1 MNQDPI
7 LMEPMR
13 RPNTNEEESEEEF
26 QQTGLLPE
34 EERLRRRQE
43 SNRNAQRRRRER
55 LREQAREEQTEQG
68 EQIEDQNNAS
78 LPHDLSVTEMLATI
92 GPGQAKASDFPP
104 LHKYP
109 NMVECHNDFHRIL
122 KEARMENWFHCK
134 FCRERG
140 PNTKKAMPS
149 PRQRVRPHDDEYE
162 QCFKSRIEHGIR
174 NFSAENNMD
183 CGSIAAVTHC
193 SSTMVQGTNV
203 SNRIGFG
210 CKNSH
215 SHGNLDDD

>member
-43 SNRNAQRRRRER
+43 TYRNYQRRRRER

-104 LHKYP
+104 H
-109 NMVECHNDFHRIL
+109 
-122 KEARMENWFHCK
+122 
-134 FCRERG
+134 
-140 PNTKKAMPS
+140 TS
-149 PRQRVRPHDDEYE
+149 
-162 QCFKSRIEHGIR
+162 IR
-174 NFSAENNMD
+174 KWWN
-183 CGSIAAVTHC
+183 VT
-193 SSTMVQGTNV
+193 MIFIV
-203 SNRIGFG
+203 F
-210 CKNSH
+210 
-215 SHGNLDDD
+215 